1 MSLENQPT
9 PLPTKSPMK
18 LHESSGRWRL
28 GLGLSLVTVFLW
40 GVLPIALKVSVQ
52 ALDVYT
58 VTWFRFSLSFGILV
72 CILGMRKQL
81 PSLEKLRGTSW
92 KLLAVATGFLA
103 VNYGLYLQGL
113 AQTSPANAQV
123 FIQLAPVLMGLG
135 AIAIFKE
142 RYTLRQWAGLGILT
156 LGFVVFFHEQLQTVL
171 AAPRTYLIGNIIL
184 VIAAAAWAV
193 YALAQKQL
201 LQQLSSSNIMLLL
214 YGICALLFLP
224 FSSPSDLLN
233 LTRLE
238 WGMLIFCGLNT
249 VVAYG
254 AFAESLAH
262 WDASKVSAIL
272 ATTPI
277 VTLVSVW
284 VISLGIPLPIAPEQ
298 LTVLAV
304 MGAMLVVTGS
314 AAIALGKRPHSP
326 RKSGQFS
333 QKSG

>member
-1 MSLENQPT
+1 MTLENQPT
-9 PLPTKSPMK
+9 PLPTKQPMK

-28 GLGLSLVTVFLW
+28 GLGLSLVTVILW
-40 GVLPIALKVSVQ
+40 GVLPIALKITVQ
-52 ALDVYT
+52 ALDIYT
-58 VTWFRFSLSFGILV
+58 VTWFRFSLSFGILFG
-72 CILGMRKQL
+72 ILGLRQQL
-81 PSLEKLRGTSW
+81 PSLEKLQKTSW
-92 KLLAVATGFLA
+92 KLLAIATGFLSA
-103 VNYGLYLQGL
+103 NYALYLQGL

-142 RYTLRQWAGLGILT
+142 PYTLRQWAGLGILT

-171 AAPRTYLIGNIIL
+171 DAPGTYLVGNIIL

-224 FSSPSDLLN
+224 FSNPINLLT
-233 LTRLE
+233 LTPLE
-238 WGMLIFCGLNT
+238 WGMLIFCGVNT

-262 WDASKVSAIL
+262 WDASKLSAVM

-277 VTLVSVW
+277 VTLIAVW
-284 VISLGIPLPIAPEQ
+284 VISRGIPLPITPEE

-304 MGAMLVVTGS
+304 IGAMLVVSGS
-314 AAIALGKRPHSP
+314 VAIALGKRPPSP
-326 RKSGQFS
+326 RKSGHFS

>member
-1 MSLENQPT
+1 MSLENQPI
-9 PLPTKSPMK
+9 PLPTKSPLK

-52 ALDVYT
+52 ALDIYT
-58 VTWFRFSLSFGILV
+58 VTWFRFSLSFGILLG
-72 CILGMRKQL
+72 ILGMRQQL

-103 VNYGLYLQGL
+103 VNYALYLQGL

-135 AIAIFKE
+135 AIAVFKE

-171 AAPRTYLIGNIIL
+171 SAPRTYLIGNIIL
-184 VIAAAAWAV
+184 VVAAAAWAV

-214 YGICALLFLP
+214 YGICAILFFP
-224 FSSPSDLLN
+224 FSNPSHLLTLN
-233 LTRLE
+233 PLE

-272 ATTPI
+272 ATAPI
-277 VTLVSVW
+277 ITLVSVW
-284 VISLGIPLPIAPEQ
+284 VISWGIPLPIAPEK

-314 AAIALGKRPHSP
+314 MTIALGKRPHSRRNFSQFW
-326 RKSGQFS
+326 RKSG
-333 QKSG
+333 